1 MKSACQSLGESQI
14 ALRRPGGVSIL
25 RAMETATVATLLI
38 VGALLLFA
46 EVFLPGM
53 IAGAIGLVCI
63 GIGVMLS
70 FVYFGASVGMVV
82 SLGALIGLG
91 IGTVLWFRYFPETR
105 IAGKFISKGAI
116 GGGGVADE
124 RQALVGQPGIAATDL
139 RPSGIAKIDGKRV
152 DVVTEGQMI
161 DKDTPVEV
169 IAVEGLRV
177 VVRTAV

>member
-1 MKSACQSLGESQI
+1 
-14 ALRRPGGVSIL
+14 
-25 RAMETATVATLLI
+25 METATVATLLI

-53 IAGAIGLVCI
+53 IAGAIGMVCI
-63 GIGVMLS
+63 GIGVVLS
-70 FVYFGASVGMVV
+70 FVYFGVSVGMVV

-91 IGTVLWFRYFPETR
+91 IGTVLWFKYFPETR

-116 GGGGVADE
+116 GGGGVAEE
-124 RQALVGQPGIAATDL
+124 RQALVDQTGVAATDL

-161 DKDTPVEV
+161 DKDTPVRV
-169 IAVEGLRV
+169 VAVEGLRI